1 MVRTYFTLQQC
12 MYSATLDKNS
22 SQYCGDEEA
31 KKIGGNV
38 PGDDYTGDNPD
49 FEKDKIITNMNNL
62 MNKCINP
69 IKDIFPDIVITSVYR
84 SKTLNDYIGGSPESQ
99 HVYGYASDIVSIGNF
114 ETYEIFNWV
123 IDQGIEFDQMIWEFP
138 EKGKGLRGSWLHI
151 SYKSG
156 NNRKKTTLASKNS
169 KLHERYGG
177 TRIGNY
183 QHNIQKAYPEYLTEK
198 SENAPPPISKHPNAD
213 EVENG
218 NGFYIINDGFDIY
231 VEVKDENMNIIYTS
245 EKYFYKEGMEST
257 LINHAKTKI

>member
-1 MVRTYFTLQQC
+1 
-12 MYSATLDKNS
+12 
-22 SQYCGDEEA
+22 
-31 KKIGGNV
+31 
-38 PGDDYTGDNPD
+38 
-49 FEKDKIITNMNNL
+49 
-62 MNKCINP
+62 
-69 IKDIFPDIVITSVYR
+69 
-84 SKTLNDYIGGSPESQ
+84 
-99 HVYGYASDIVSIGNF
+99 
-114 ETYEIFNWV
+114 
-123 IDQGIEFDQMIWEFP
+123 MIWEFP